1 MKHDVGVPDPFQQG
15 GRSESSLGVSV
26 RLPTTLAAEQ
36 RGADQYTN
44 IAEVGEPTAFH
55 PVVHPTVLPL
65 PPRKLAKNSF
75 Q

>member
-1 MKHDVGVPDPFQQG
+1 MKHDVGIPDPFQQG

-26 RLPTTLAAEQ
+26 RLPTTLAAGQ
-36 RGADQYTN
+36 SGAQQYTN

-55 PVVHPTVLPL
+55 PVGHLKVLPL
-65 PPRKLAKNSF
+65 QPRNLASNSI